1 MAMKEGRVIR
11 IREMEADNPDS
22 VLMVF
27 FLFSFAGWIWEG
39 IFVGIRY
46 GMFLNRGF
54 LHGPWL
60 PIYGTAGLLMAAF
73 LKDVRHKPVVV
84 YAGCVLLCAIVE
96 YVTGF
101 LLESFYHMKWWDYS
115 HFPLNLQGRICPQDT
130 MFFGVFGMFAV
141 YYAAP
146 VLLRK
151 MSGHSHL
158 RLLLCIVLTILFSM
172 DMMISLISPNTGLG
186 VTY

>member
-1 MAMKEGRVIR
+1 MREGRAVR
-11 IREMEADNPDS
+11 IEEAEAVKPDS

-39 IFVGIRY
+39 IFVGFRY

-60 PIYGTAGLLMAAF
+60 PIYGTAGLLMVLCLKNFRQKPAA
-73 LKDVRHKPVVV
+73 V
-84 YAGCVLLCAIVE
+84 YVGCVMLCAIVE
-96 YVTGF
+96 YITGF
-101 LLESFYHMKWWDYS
+101 LLETFYHMKWWDYS
-115 HFPLNLQGRICPQDT
+115 HFPLNLKGRICPQDT

-146 VLLRK
+146 FCLKKMSNRSRLRWSFSVLL
-151 MSGHSHL
+151 
-158 RLLLCIVLTILFSM
+158 VILFIM
-172 DMMISLISPNTGLG
+172 DMMISLISPNTGPG
-186 VTY
+186 ITY

>member
-1 MAMKEGRVIR
+1 MKEGRVIR
-11 IREMEADNPDS
+11 IREMEAANPDS

-60 PIYGTAGLLMAAF
+60 PIYGTAGCLMAAF
-73 LKDVRHKPVVV
+73 FTDVRHKPVAL
-84 YAGCVLLCAIVE
+84 YAGCVLLSAIVE

-115 HFPLNLQGRICPQDT
+115 HFPLNLKGRICPQDT